1 MYKRFI
7 SPTFLA
13 IALTLLL
20 AGSVVL
26 AVIMFSD
33 NYSLS
38 KLTLEGS
45 GGGSM
50 VSDNYKINLTVGQVG
65 SGSASSANYQIGL
78 GFWSGISAGADGGT
92 DVYLPVVTKKN

>member
-7 SPTFLA
+7 SPTLLA
-13 IALTLLL
+13 IILILLL
-20 AGSVVL
+20 AGGVVL
-26 AVIMFSD
+26 AAIMSSD

-50 VSDNYKINLTVGQVG
+50 TSDNYRVNLTVGQVG
-65 SGSASSANYQIGL
+65 VGSISGDNYRVDL
-78 GFWSGISAGADGGT
+78 GFWPGGAAGGDDGN
-92 DVYLPVVTKKN
+92 VYLPVVIKGS